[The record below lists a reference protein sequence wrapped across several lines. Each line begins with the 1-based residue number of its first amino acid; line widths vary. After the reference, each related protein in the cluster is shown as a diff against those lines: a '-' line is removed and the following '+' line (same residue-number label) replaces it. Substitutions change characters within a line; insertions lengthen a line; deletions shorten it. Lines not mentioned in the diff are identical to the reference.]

1 MGSITDSPMLDAIDR
16 GEHDIVVSDTL
27 PVIHNSGQNSTS
39 GIFARAR
46 SGQFAKHPLG
56 QFGMP
61 YEVEKEQS
69 DD

>member
-1 MGSITDSPMLDAIDR
+1 LDAVDR
-16 GEHDIVVSDTL
+16 GDQNIVMPEMPTV
-27 PVIHNSGQNSTS
+27 VHNSGQNSTS

-46 SGQFAKHPLG
+46 SCQFAQHPLG

-61 YEVEKEQS
+61 YEIEKEQN